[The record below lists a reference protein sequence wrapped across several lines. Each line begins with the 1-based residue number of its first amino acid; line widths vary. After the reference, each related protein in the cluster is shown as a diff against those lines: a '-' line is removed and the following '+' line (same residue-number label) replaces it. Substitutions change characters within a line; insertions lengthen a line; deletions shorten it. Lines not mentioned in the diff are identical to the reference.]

1 MTSSSPVRD
10 LLDLPARLAD
20 RVVLITGGNSGI
32 GRSTAFAAAECG
44 MKVAIA
50 ARRAK
55 EGQAVVDEIR
65 DRGGQAT
72 YVSADVTSARQ
83 VAHAVDSVVRT
94 YGRLDCAFNNAGA
107 SAPGRVADLTEDAFD
122 GAMAVNTRGLW
133 LCMKHELRR
142 MAEAGA
148 GAIVNNISV
157 HGFRTVFPGV
167 GAYAASKN
175 AAVALTKSASV
186 EYAEFGVR
194 VNGIAPGPIATD
206 MYLNSITVDEGAANW
221 DRLIPAGRVGEPS
234 EVSAVVLFL
243 LSDAAS
249 YVNGQVLGV
258 DGGFLA
264 S

>member
-65 DRGGQAT
+65 DRGGEAT

-122 GAMAVNTRGLW
+122 GALAVNTRGLW
-133 LCMKHELRR
+133 LCMKHEL
-142 MAEAGA
+142 
-148 GAIVNNISV
+148 
-157 HGFRTVFPGV
+157 
-167 GAYAASKN
+167 
-175 AAVALTKSASV
+175 ALTKSASV

-194 VNGIAPGPIATD
+194 VNGVAPGPIATD